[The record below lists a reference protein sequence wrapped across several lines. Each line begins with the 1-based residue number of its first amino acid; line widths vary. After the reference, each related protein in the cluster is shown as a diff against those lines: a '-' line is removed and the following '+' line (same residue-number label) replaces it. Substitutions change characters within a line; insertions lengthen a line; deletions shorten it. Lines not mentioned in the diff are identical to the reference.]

1 MQRLMDHYG
10 YTQEELARKLGKAQ
24 STIANKIRLLKLS
37 DKLLANALEHN
48 LCERQIRAL
57 IRLPEEQREKA
68 EEYIYK
74 YGLNVSET
82 EKYIDKLLAKKK
94 KVDKPKWTFTAKR
107 LYINNINRT
116 LETMKKSGI
125 DFISE
130 KHEENGY
137 LEYII
142 RIPHD

>member
-1 MQRLMDHYG
+1 M
-10 YTQEELARKLGKAQ
+10 KK
-24 STIANKIRLLKLS
+24 
-37 DKLLANALEHN
+37 KLLFIFFIAAI
-48 LCERQIRAL
+48 QIQCLTLDEA
-57 IRLPEEQREKA
+57 IEK
-68 EEYIYK
+68 
-74 YGLNVSET
+74 GLKNSKQINVSET
-82 EKYIDKLLAKKK
+82 EKYIDKLLVKKK
-94 KVDKPKWTFTAKR
+94 PNKPKWTFTAKR

-125 DFISE
+125 EFISE